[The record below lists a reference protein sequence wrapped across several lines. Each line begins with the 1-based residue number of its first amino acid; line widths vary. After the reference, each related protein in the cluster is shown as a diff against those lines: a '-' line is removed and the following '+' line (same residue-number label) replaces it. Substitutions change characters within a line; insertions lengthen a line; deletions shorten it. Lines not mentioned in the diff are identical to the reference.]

1 VSRQRKSKHKAPE
14 RARANRKS
22 SHHRTEIVGPPAKTQ
37 VVTTSTVD
45 LMSWE
50 FPASD
55 PQERRSRGNSLIAEM
70 DNIFRGRL
78 SPAEID
84 LWSRHDSDSVLDPQ
98 ETSRLWDKFGQ
109 VLIEQAESL
118 GWRIFE
124 SSNVLQLIAHWMDK
138 DPHGI
143 EKLKRFF
150 DSLVRNAKIGRG
162 LQRHSFR
169 EQEWYQTRTN
179 ALGEVKALQRK
190 LASQFA
196 ARNEMPNPTEACSAI
211 RTEITA
217 TPRGYKYLTAN
228 LRSFLEY
235 IGPLSP
241 RFVTNQF
248 TPATVVDGWFD
259 HQGSTAAGKSRQII
273 SRIGSQKRR

>member
-1 VSRQRKSKHKAPE
+1 
-14 RARANRKS
+14 
-22 SHHRTEIVGPPAKTQ
+22 
-37 VVTTSTVD
+37 
-45 LMSWE
+45 MSWE
-50 FPASD
+50 CPASD
-55 PQERRSRGNSLIAEM
+55 PQERRLRGNSLIAEM

-78 SPAEID
+78 SRAEID
-84 LWSRHDSDSVLDPQ
+84 LWSRHDSDFALDPQ
-98 ETSRLWDKFGQ
+98 ETSHLWDKFDH

-124 SSNVLQLIAHWMDK
+124 SSGVLQRISHWMDK

-143 EKLKRFF
+143 EKLKRF
-150 DSLVRNAKIGRG
+150 SNNMERNAKIGRG
-162 LQRHSFR
+162 LQRHSFT
-169 EQEWYQTRTN
+169 EQEWCQTRTN

-196 ARNEMPNPTEACSAI
+196 TRNEMPNPTEACSVI
-211 RTEITA
+211 RTEIAT

-228 LRSFLEY
+228 LRSFSEY
-235 IGPLSP
+235 IGPLTP
-241 RFVTNQF
+241 RFVTNQI

-259 HQGSTAAGKSRQII
+259 YQGSTAAGKSRQII